1 MKRGFTVLELLVAM
15 AMFAV
20 LGTAVVALL
29 AQGLGIFSEGTADTS
44 MQDRLQAIVP
54 TLRADLASIQPV
66 EAMGVPPPIAPVL
79 LGSGAKPLPPGTPG
93 PPTPEVPAQR
103 IRAGTVK
110 LSDLPTEMQTYSY
123 VAFVRTNARES
134 EDPQLRQ
141 AGTTT
146 GKTVDLRRWEPAA
159 VDSGVVGDMMA
170 PGGLVEVLWIAVPE
184 DVDRPGILSLYRGFR
199 APAGGAKTL
208 LDPKN
213 FDSLAK
219 VKQVARVLQTGVLDF
234 RVTFRN
240 VFAAS
245 WEDGIG
251 TGRVQDGMPY
261 VGTVW
266 DSTRGID
273 ERFALFHAKES
284 ATDVRDD
291 VFPAMARVSLTLA
304 NPGPYGFTR
313 GDTRLTAPLT
323 AESKNVELEDVNLLL
338 RPGVADR
345 AFKVDAEWMETT
357 FEKVDLGER
366 RAVVSRAARGT
377 TAREHLPDAPVYVGS
392 SIATDVPLVWKDKYV
407 RSR

>member
-1 MKRGFTVLELLVAM
+1 VRRGFTVLELLVAM

-29 AQGLGIFSEGTADTS
+29 SQGLGIFSEGTADTS

-66 EAMGVPPPIAPVL
+66 ETMGVPPPIAPPA
-79 LGSGAKPLPPGTPG
+79 GGWTKPLPPGTPA
-93 PPTPEVPAQR
+93 PPQPEVPVQR
-103 IRAGTVK
+103 VHAGTVK
-110 LSDLPTEMQTYSY
+110 LTDLPTDAQTVAYW
-123 VAFVRTNARES
+123 AFVRTNARES

-141 AGTTT
+141 AGSTT
-146 GKTVDLRRWEPAA
+146 GKNVELRRWEPAA

-184 DVDRPGILSLYRGFR
+184 DVDRPGILTLYRGFR
-199 APAGGAKTL
+199 APAGGPKTL

-219 VKQVARVLQTGVLDF
+219 VKQVARVMQTGVLDF
-234 RVTFRN
+234 RITFRN
-240 VFAAS
+240 VFASS
-245 WEDGIG
+245 WEDGLG
-251 TGRVQDGMPY
+251 TGRVQDGMAY
-261 VGTVW
+261 VGTLW
-266 DSTRGID
+266 DSTRGLD
-273 ERFALFHAKES
+273 EKFPLFHDKQS

-291 VFPAMARVSLTLA
+291 VFPAMARIDLTLA

-313 GDTRLTAPLT
+313 GDTRLAAPLT
-323 AESKNVELEDVNLLL
+323 ADGKTVELEDVNLLL

-345 AFKVDAEWMETT
+345 AFKVDAEWMGTRY
-357 FEKVDLGER
+357 EKVDLAERRVVVTRGER
-366 RAVVSRAARGT
+366 GT
-377 TAREHLPDAPVYVGS
+377 VAREHLPDAPVYVGS
-392 SIATDVPLVWKDKYV
+392 SVATDVPLVWKDRYV

>member
-29 AQGLGIFSEGTADTS
+29 AQGLGIFAEGTADTS

-54 TLRADLASIQPV
+54 TLRADLAGIQPV
-66 EAMGVPPPIAPVL
+66 EAIGVPPPVAVQPSF
-79 LGSGAKPLPPGTPG
+79 GKPLPPGTPT
-93 PPTPEVPAQR
+93 PPAPEVPAQR
-103 IRAGTVK
+103 IRCSTVK
-110 LSDLPTEMQTYSY
+110 LSDLPTDIQTVPY
-123 VAFVRTNARES
+123 VAIVRTNARES

-141 AGTTT
+141 AGSTTRSAVEL
-146 GKTVDLRRWEPAA
+146 KPWNPAS

-170 PGGLVEVLWIAVPE
+170 PGGFVEVLWIAVPE
-184 DVDRPGILSLYRGFR
+184 DVDRPGILTLYRGFL
-199 APAGGAKTL
+199 APAGGPKTL

-219 VKQVARVLQTGVLDF
+219 VRQVARAVQTGVLDF

-240 VFAAS
+240 IFATS
-245 WEDGIG
+245 WEDGAG
-251 TGRVQDGMPY
+251 KGRIQDGMPY

-266 DSTRGID
+266 DSTRGLD
-273 ERFALFHAKES
+273 DKFALYRSKES

-291 VFPAMARVSLTLA
+291 VFPSMARIELTLA

-313 GDTRLTAPLT
+313 GDTRLTAAAGVDAKT
-323 AESKNVELEDVNLLL
+323 FEIEDVNLLL

-345 AFKVDAEWMETT
+345 AFKVDAEWVGTT
-357 FEKVDLGER
+357 FERIDLTERRVVVTRGER
-366 RAVVSRAARGT
+366 GSV
-377 TAREHLPDAPVYVGS
+377 AREHTADAPVYVGS
-392 SIATDVPLVWKDKYV
+392 SVATDVPLVWKDRYA